1 MEAGSAPA
9 IEVER
14 LRAGYGATIVVDGV
28 DLSVAPGEF
37 VAILGSS
44 GCGKTTLLRTIAG
57 FQKASAGRV
66 RSFGRDMTDLPP
78 ERRDVAMVFQSYAL
92 WPHMTVL
99 GNIGY
104 GLRLRRKPR
113 EEIRTRVGTILAM
126 LNMSGLE
133 DRKVTDLS
141 GGQRQRVALGRALA
155 VEPRLLLLDEPLS
168 NLDAKVRLQLR
179 AEIKALQSRLGFAV
193 LHVTHDREEAMT
205 MADRIV
211 VMDQGRIAQVGAP
224 EEVYHRPNSPF
235 VATFM
240 GADNTIALK
249 IGEGPSGK
257 RVEAGPHHAAAPI
270 QERDRGRADDCVF
283 PRRRRAHRKPGA
295 PRRRRDH
302 AAGQGHAAV
311 ISGWSLPLRGGGG
324 DQRIHG
330 PRRAAVRGGN
340 AGRPVP
346 AGRGAASVS
355 RPNTDRPAK
364 QTDRP
369 RGGNMR
375 NLIAA
380 SVLAIGARR
389 RQRQRPDHQCRDRRR
404 PEHGRLRAR
413 LSRAAVREEASRREG
428 GRGRH
433 RAGRWRVAED
443 LREAR
448 RAEGRE
454 RRAPG
459 TST

>member
-1 MEAGSAPA
+1 MESGNAPA

-14 LRAGYGATIVVDGV
+14 LQAGYGAVIVVDGV

-78 ERRDVAMVFQSYAL
+78 ERREVAMVFQSYAL

-104 GLRLRRKPR
+104 GLRLRRTPR
-113 EEIRTRVGTILAM
+113 EEIRRRVASVLAM

-133 DRKVTDLS
+133 ERKVTDLS

-224 EEVYHRPNSPF
+224 EEVYHRPSSPF

-249 IGEGPSGK
+249 IGEGPAGK
-257 RVEAGPHHAAAPI
+257 QVEAGAHHAAAPI
-270 QERDRGRADDCVF
+270 Q
-283 PRRRRAHRKPGA
+283 GA
-295 PRRRRDH
+295 I
-302 AAGQGHAAV
+302 AAGPTIAYFRDDVARIEDPGHRGDGEIALQGKVTLRSYPGGHYRYAVAVGDREYMVRDTRLFEVGTPVGLCLPVAALHLFPTNV
-311 ISGWSLPLRGGGG
+311 T
-324 DQRIHG
+324 
-330 PRRAAVRGGN
+330 AK
-340 AGRPVP
+340 
-346 AGRGAASVS
+346 
-355 RPNTDRPAK
+355 PN
-364 QTDRP
+364 
-369 RGGNMR
+369 
-375 NLIAA
+375 
-380 SVLAIGARR
+380 
-389 RQRQRPDHQCRDRRR
+389 
-404 PEHGRLRAR
+404 
-413 LSRAAVREEASRREG
+413 
-428 GRGRH
+428 
-433 RAGRWRVAED
+433 
-443 LREAR
+443 
-448 RAEGRE
+448 
-454 RRAPG
+454 
-459 TST
+459 